1 MNGKRKRE
9 RKKETEC
16 EERCYG
22 FVGSLLTVRV
32 RSVYAVSSLS
42 LSFCSSRPWPSHLA
56 TRSLR
61 AEQWTVSIYLASL
74 KRVSAHLRRSCAL
87 VLRLSLSLSLSLSI
101 SLSLFLLYY
110 VPYVAAL
117 ISTGTW
123 TTKLPIATLNSLRTK
138 IFDLRSMNGFCSF
151 LIRYTKGNKN
161 LATKKFRGNVALS
174 LVEFC

>member
-1 MNGKRKRE
+1 MKKERKRE
-9 RKKETEC
+9 I
-16 EERCYG
+16 ERVFSQYFEWKLKCYDLESWKSSCTTPP
-22 FVGSLLTVRV
+22 FIDRFQEILVEYTIFLFLFDSTYFPKHILSRIKIELLLNWLYFYFFI
-32 RSVYAVSSLS
+32 SFFSSLS
-42 LSFCSSRPWPSHLA
+42 LSL
-56 TRSLR
+56 
-61 AEQWTVSIYLASL
+61 
-74 KRVSAHLRRSCAL
+74 
-87 VLRLSLSLSLSLSI
+87 